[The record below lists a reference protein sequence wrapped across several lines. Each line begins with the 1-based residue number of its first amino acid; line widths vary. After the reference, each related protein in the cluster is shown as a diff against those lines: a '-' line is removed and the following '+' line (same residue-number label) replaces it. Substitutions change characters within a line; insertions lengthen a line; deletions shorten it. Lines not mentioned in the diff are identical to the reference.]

1 MTKKELEKEAE
12 EYFKSICGDY
22 NEEYERIGKRHYWVG
37 FDIKNAYIASAEPR
51 EKRIEELE
59 KDKAYTEGQLDEQI
73 KATLKLQKENAGLKT
88 DYKVLSCSVGDFG
101 ELQDKLEEE
110 QRKNNGLSDN
120 LTKAKELLKKYVIWC
135 GTATPIKS
143 PLQIEVEQFLNSEVE
158 K

>member
-1 MTKKELEKEAE
+1 MTKEKLEKEAE
-12 EYFKSICGDY
+12 VFASYYESLFP
-22 NEEYERIGKRHYWVG
+22 NEFGTFYKAFLKV
-37 FDIKNAYIASAEPR
+37 AEPR

-59 KDKAYTEGQLDEQI
+59 KDKAYAEEQLDEQI
-73 KATLKLQKENAGLKT
+73 QATLKLQKENAELKV

-120 LTKAKELLKKYVIWC
+120 LTKAKVLLEKLLLVSCNSDVLIQYPNCSEV
-135 GTATPIKS
+135 
-143 PLQIEVEQFLNSEVE
+143 LQTRVEAEQFLKEIE